1 MKRDNWYRCW
11 ISRLDPCTLQWW
23 CLRKFEKCAII
34 MFVNLHQELH
44 HYCLSHYIWI
54 LQSIQIMEG
63 THVRKSCKIQLKTWF
78 WSIFWLLSGSIGSGT
93 HQNIFKMIL
102 TCKATPNY
110 PTNTLVHA
118 NMCENT
124 IFSSTEPSL
133 QKTAV
138 FCRLGSSKTAIL
150 SCF

>member
-1 MKRDNWYRCW
+1 MLSYTWKLIADLMQT
-11 ISRLDPCTLQWW
+11 SRSFLCSKMILNCSRIVFRSSKKIIFGQK
-23 CLRKFEKCAII
+23 KFFWKN
-34 MFVNLHQELH
+34 F
-44 HYCLSHYIWI
+44 
-54 LQSIQIMEG
+54 QS
-63 THVRKSCKIQLKTWF
+63 RKSCKIQLKTWF

-93 HQNIFKMIL
+93 RQNIFKMIL